1 MIKPAL
7 LIIDMQNDFIREG
20 SPLRIG
26 GAEAVIGNMAHL
38 LDLFRRSGHP
48 VIHILRIHRKDGS
61 DVEIS
66 RRDLFRRTPF
76 AVEGTPGSEVI
87 RELSPRP
94 GEYTIHKNRMSAF
107 MSTDL
112 DLLLRSL
119 GVDTLVV
126 TGVQTPNC
134 IRTTVFDAFA
144 LNYETYLVK
153 DAVAAQT
160 VEIHESN
167 VRDMAAI
174 GIHVVKTDDIGAL
187 IRAG

>member
-1 MIKPAL
+1 
-7 LIIDMQNDFIREG
+7 MQNDFIREG

-26 GAEAVIGNMAHL
+26 GAEAVISTIRDI
-38 LDLFRRSGHP
+38 LDLFRSKGFP

-66 RRDLFRRTPF
+66 RRDIFRKTPF
-76 AVEGTPGSEVI
+76 AVEGTEGSEVI
-87 RELSPRP
+87 SELSPCY

-107 MSTDL
+107 MNTDL

-119 GVDTLVV
+119 GIDTLIV

-144 LNYETYLVK
+144 LNYETCLVK

-160 VEIHESN
+160 PEIHESN

-174 GIHVVKTDDIGAL
+174 GIRIIKTDDIRAL
-187 IRAG
+187 LEAR